1 MSLSAVAKYIR
12 LTLEIKKVNLMAQ
25 MEYRLSFF
33 LEVIFSIGIHAAF
46 LYLWVLFFT
55 KVPAVEGWTIR
66 DSATLIGI
74 AWLGDAFVGLLA
86 GGIHGLAK
94 MIANGQLDVYLLM
107 PHNLI
112 WQVAVTKTYN
122 YAFGSAIVCMV
133 NFYLFG
139 DFTPARFALFI
150 FMAIISA
157 LIMFNFIL
165 IAQSIGFYVG
175 NFETAA
181 DKMQSALYTL
191 QFYPTNIYHGVL
203 RFLMIWIFPVYF
215 TAALPTQLVNE
226 WSTAKFGILLLFW
239 AATGILGITI
249 FNRGLSK
256 YESGSLIQSR
266 V

>member
-1 MSLSAVAKYIR
+1 
-12 LTLEIKKVNLMAQ
+12 MAQ
-25 MEYRLSFF
+25 MEYRLSFL

-46 LYLWVLFFT
+46 LSLWILFFS
-55 KVPAVEGWTIR
+55 KVPSVEGWTIR

-74 AWLGDAFVGLLA
+74 AWLGDAFVGLIA

-112 WQVAVTKTYN
+112 WQISVTKTYN
-122 YAFGSAIVCMV
+122 YAFGSAIVCIV

-139 DFTPARFALFI
+139 DFTPHRFALFLLMSL
-150 FMAIISA
+150 FSG
-157 LIMFNFIL
+157 LILFNFIL

-181 DKMQSALYTL
+181 DKMQSALYSL
-191 QFYPTNIYHGVL
+191 QFYPTNIYHGFL
-203 RFLMIWIFPVYF
+203 RFLMIWIFPAYF
-215 TAALPTQLVNE
+215 TAALPTELVNE
-226 WSTAKFGILLLFW
+226 WSYTKFAALILFW
-239 AATGILGITI
+239 AVTAALGITL
-249 FNRGLSK
+249 FNKGLSR

-266 V
+266 I